1 MSFTTVAGRT
11 PIDTDVPANRTDSK
25 SFRRGAFGPMTLR
38 RIQGM
43 EVAGKR
49 LLVRADLNVPAD
61 QGWVTDA
68 TRIDRFAAGMRP
80 LLARGA
86 RLVILTHYGRPDPAV
101 REPELSV
108 ERLCPAL
115 SEALGV
121 PVRFAASC
129 TGREAVAL
137 SAQLA
142 GGEAMLCEN
151 LRYDAGETANDPA
164 FAAELARLGDI
175 YVNDAFSCAHRA
187 HASIVAVASLLPA
200 AAGPLLAEELRA
212 LDDALEAPRRP
223 SVAIVGGAKVSTK
236 IAVLKNLVG
245 KLDAVIVGGGMA
257 NTFFAADGIPV
268 GRSLYEPDH
277 VGTVREIRRLA
288 AAAGRRIVLPVDIAT
303 AREPSR
309 EAPATV
315 RALAACPP
323 DEMILD
329 AGPRSQDVFNEVL
342 DGAATVLWN
351 GPLGAFEFG
360 AFAGTTFAVARH
372 AAALTRNGALTS
384 VAGGGDT
391 VAALNGA
398 GTVDDFTY
406 VSTAGGAFLEWLE
419 GRTLPGI
426 AALEAASEAR

>member
-1 MSFTTVAGRT
+1 
-11 PIDTDVPANRTDSK
+11 
-25 SFRRGAFGPMTLR
+25 MTLP
-38 RIQGM
+38 RIEDM
-43 EVAGKR
+43 DVAGKR
-49 LLVRADLNVPAD
+49 LLVRADLNVPVE
-61 QGWVTDA
+61 QEWVTDA

-101 REPELSV
+101 RESGLSV

-129 TGREAVAL
+129 TGRDAVAL
-137 SAQLA
+137 SGQLA
-142 GGEAMLCEN
+142 DGEAMLCEN

-175 YVNDAFSCAHRA
+175 YVNDALSCAHRA

-200 AAGPLLAEELRA
+200 AAGSLLAEELQA
-212 LDDALEAPRRP
+212 LSDALEAPRRP

-257 NTFFAADGIPV
+257 NTFLLADGVPV
-268 GRSLYEPDH
+268 GRSLSEPDH
-277 VGTVREIRRLA
+277 VGTVQEIRRLA
-288 AAAGRRIVLPVDIAT
+288 AEADCRIVLPVDLVT
-303 AREPSR
+303 ARELSR
-309 EAPATV
+309 GAVAAA
-315 RALAACPP
+315 RALDACPP
-323 DEMILD
+323 DELILD
-329 AGPRSQDVFNEVL
+329 AGPRSRALFNEVL
-342 DGAATVLWN
+342 DGAGTLLWN
-351 GPLGAFEFG
+351 GPPGAFEFP
-360 AFAGTTFAVARH
+360 AFANTTIAVARH
-372 AAALTRNGALTS
+372 AAALTRAGALTS

-391 VAALNGA
+391 VAALNAAGA
-398 GTVDDFTY
+398 ADDFTY

-426 AALEAASEAR
+426 AALEAAAEAC

>member
-1 MSFTTVAGRT
+1 
-11 PIDTDVPANRTDSK
+11 
-25 SFRRGAFGPMTLR
+25 MTLP
-38 RIQGM
+38 RIEDM
-43 EVAGKR
+43 DVAGKR

-68 TRIDRFAAGMRP
+68 TRIDRFAAGMRT

-86 RLVILTHYGRPDPAV
+86 RLAILTHYGRPDPAV

-115 SEALGV
+115 SGALGV
-121 PVRFAASC
+121 PVRFAPSC
-129 TGREAVAL
+129 TGEEAVAL

-142 GGEAMLCEN
+142 DGEAMLCEN

-164 FAAELARLGDI
+164 FAAGLAKLGDI

-187 HASIVAVASLLPA
+187 HASIAAVAALLPA
-200 AAGPLLAEELRA
+200 AAGPLLTGELQA
-212 LDDALEAPRRP
+212 LNSALEAPRRP

-257 NTFFAADGIPV
+257 NTFLLADGVPI
-268 GRSLYEPDH
+268 GRSICEPDH
-277 VGTVREIRRLA
+277 VGTVQEILA
-288 AAAGRRIVLPVDIAT
+288 FAEEAGCRIVLPADIVT
-303 AREPSR
+303 GRELSH
-309 EAPATV
+309 EAGATV
-315 RALAACPP
+315 RALEACPE

-329 AGPRSQDVFNEVL
+329 AGPRSRERFNEQL
-342 DGAATVLWN
+342 DGASTLLWN
-351 GPLGAFEFG
+351 GPPGAFEIR
-360 AFAGTTFAVARH
+360 AFAATTIAVARH
-372 AAALTRNGALTS
+372 AATLTRAGALTS

-391 VAALNGA
+391 VAALNAA
-398 GTVDDFTY
+398 GVTGDFTY

-426 AALEAASEAR
+426 AALEAASGRALRR

>member
-1 MSFTTVAGRT
+1 
-11 PIDTDVPANRTDSK
+11 
-25 SFRRGAFGPMTLR
+25 MTLS
-38 RIQGM
+38 RIEDM
-43 EVAGKR
+43 AVAGKR
-49 LLVRADLNVPAD
+49 LLVRADLNVPVEAGRVID
-61 QGWVTDA
+61 S

-101 REPELSV
+101 REPEMSV

-115 SEALGV
+115 SEALGAQ
-121 PVRFAASC
+121 VRFAASC
-129 TGREAVAL
+129 TGPDAEAMSRRPA
-137 SAQLA
+137 A
-142 GGEAMLCEN
+142 GQVMLCEN
-151 LRYDAGETANDPA
+151 LRFDAGETANDPA
-164 FAAELARLGDI
+164 FAAELAKLGDI

-187 HASIVAVASLLPA
+187 HASTAAIAALLPA
-200 AAGPLLAEELRA
+200 AAGPLLSEELQA
-212 LDDALEAPRRP
+212 LNDALEAPRRP

-236 IAVLKNLVG
+236 IAVLKNLVR

-257 NTFFAADGIPV
+257 NTFFVADGIPV
-268 GRSLYEPDH
+268 GRSLHEPDH
-277 VGTVREIRRLA
+277 VGTVREVRRLA
-288 AAAGRRIVLPVDIAT
+288 EAAGCRIVLPVDIAT

-309 EAPATV
+309 EARATV

-323 DEMILD
+323 AEMILD

-342 DGAATVLWN
+342 DGAATILWN

-360 AFAGTTFAVARH
+360 AFAGATFAVARH
-372 AAALTRNGALTS
+372 AAALTRAGALTS

-391 VAALNGA
+391 VAALNDAGA
-398 GTVDDFTY
+398 ADDFTY

-426 AALEAASEAR
+426 AALEAASEAC